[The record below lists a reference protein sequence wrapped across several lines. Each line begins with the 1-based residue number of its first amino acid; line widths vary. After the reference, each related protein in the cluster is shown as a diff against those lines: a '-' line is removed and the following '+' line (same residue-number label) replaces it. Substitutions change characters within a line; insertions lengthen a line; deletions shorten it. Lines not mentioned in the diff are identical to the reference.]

1 MSTKSD
7 ETITRGAAE
16 TSPYHR
22 NRPSYHDQS
31 IGEEIANGI
40 THGIGAALAVAGLV
54 VLVVFAA
61 LYGDTWRVVS
71 FSIYGATLVIL
82 YLISTL
88 YHSFTSPQVKR
99 LFQIFDHCSIYLL
112 IAGTYTPITLTV
124 LRGPWGWTL
133 FGLIWGLAILGIVL
147 KVWFVGR
154 LKGFSIVL
162 YIAMGWLVVVALKP
176 LFTLVDHGM
185 IVWLVIGGLSYT
197 LGVIF
202 YAAKRMPYHHAIW
215 HLFVLGG
222 SITQYLGILFH
233 LSRV

>member
-1 MSTKSD
+1 MVKD
-7 ETITRGAAE
+7 DGAAKI
-16 TSPYHR
+16 SPYHR

-31 IGEEIANGI
+31 LGEEIANGI
-40 THGIGAALAVAGLV
+40 THGIGAALSVAGLV
-54 VLVVFAA
+54 ILVVFAA
-61 LYGDTWRVVS
+61 LYGDAWRVVS

-88 YHSFTSPQVKR
+88 YHSFTTPRVKR
-99 LFQIFDHCSIYLL
+99 LFQLFDHCSIYLL
-112 IAGTYTPITLTV
+112 IAGSYTPLTLTV

-133 FGLIWGLAILGIVL
+133 FGLIWGLAITGIVL

-154 LKGFSIVL
+154 FNVFSVVL
-162 YIAMGWLVVVALKP
+162 YIAMGWLVVIALKP
-176 LFTLVDHGM
+176 LFALVDHGM
-185 IVWLVIGGLSYT
+185 IMWLIIGGLSYT

-222 SITQYLGILFH
+222 SISHYFGILLH

>member
-1 MSTKSD
+1 MKSKEDILKTDGGTKV
-7 ETITRGAAE
+7 
-16 TSPYHR
+16 SPYHR

-31 IGEEIANGI
+31 LGEEIANGI

-54 VLVVFAA
+54 VLVVFGA
-61 LYGDTWRVVS
+61 LYGDVWRVVS

-88 YHSFTSPQVKR
+88 YHSFTNPQVKR
-99 LFQIFDHCSIYLL
+99 LFQLLDHCSIYLL
-112 IAGTYTPITLTV
+112 IAGTYTPLTLTV

-133 FGLIWGLAILGIVL
+133 FGLIWGLAITGIVL

-154 LKGFSIVL
+154 FHTFSVIL
-162 YIAMGWLVVVALKP
+162 YVAMGWLVVIALKP
-176 LFTLVDHGM
+176 LFTLVDHRM
-185 IVWLVIGGLSYT
+185 IMWIVIGGLCYT

-202 YAAKRMPYHHAIW
+202 YSAKRMPYHHAVW
-215 HLFVLGG
+215 HLFVLAG
-222 SITQYLGILFH
+222 SVTQYLGILFH